1 MVSSSPSLPCTTRF
15 HFKDPLLRLQIA
27 LFLALVFW
35 LQQTAAFATAKLEVG
50 SVAPKLN
57 VEHWVQNGSGKFS
70 KVTGFTPGKVYVVEF
85 WATTCGP
92 CVQSMPHLAHLQ
104 RIYADKGLQIV
115 SISSEPLEVVKSFLQ
130 NELTDEQGK
139 KRKIS
144 EVTKEYCLTTD
155 PDGSSEADYMLA
167 ANQDGIPCA
176 FIVGKDAKIEW
187 IGHPMEMDSILETV
201 LNDKWD
207 RNKYIAEQK
216 LIEEIQK
223 TIGTLARTKK
233 YAEAVVAIEGF
244 LARASDR
251 RLQFGL
257 YKSKIDLQIRS
268 QANSAAIAKS
278 YDELFATCVDEP
290 LFVQDVAWSAYENF
304 TTNRIDNKSIIKK
317 SIAAVE
323 KALPQVQGGNKA
335 NLCDTIGRL
344 NAAIGEFE
352 SAIKAQKQAVQFS
365 DGSDQGS
372 FNEFLLELQ
381 NEVKNRKK

>member
-1 MVSSSPSLPCTTRF
+1 M
-15 HFKDPLLRLQIA
+15 
-27 LFLALVFW
+27 
-35 LQQTAAFATAKLEVG
+35 
-50 SVAPKLN
+50 
-57 VEHWVQNGSGKFS
+57 
-70 KVTGFTPGKVYVVEF
+70 
-85 WATTCGP
+85 
-92 CVQSMPHLAHLQ
+92 
-104 RIYADKGLQIV
+104 
-115 SISSEPLEVVKSFLQ
+115 
-130 NELTDEQGK
+130 
-139 KRKIS
+139 
-144 EVTKEYCLTTD
+144 
-155 PDGSSEADYMLA
+155 
-167 ANQDGIPCA
+167 
-176 FIVGKDAKIEW
+176 
-187 IGHPMEMDSILETV
+187 
-201 LNDKWD
+201 
-207 RNKYIAEQK
+207 
-216 LIEEIQK
+216 
-223 TIGTLARTKK
+223 
-233 YAEAVVAIEGF
+233 
-244 LARASDR
+244 ARASDR